1 MERRQ
6 KLLGIIINAQ
16 NGDKDAAV
24 QLVHRFIPL
33 IKKYSCEMGYEEA
46 SADLVAWTVKAIHKY
61 RPLHNIELE
70 ILE

>member
-16 NGDKDAAV
+16 NGDQDAV
-24 QLVHRFIPL
+24 IQLVHRFIPI
-33 IKKYSCEMGYEEA
+33 IKKYSREMGYEEA

-61 RPLHNIELE
+61 RPFHNTELE
-70 ILE
+70 LLE